1 MLNPKTT
8 RMVVHTSLNVSLLII
23 ATMVL
28 INEVHKP
35 CDWFLLEGCGII
47 SYYCGTNIKV
57 SNMGFG
63 IGRGTVV
70 EIHKI
75 TGGNR
80 DNEMITNDSEIL
92 YCFKKNDQ

>member
-35 CDWFLLEGCGII
+35 CDWFLLGGCGII
-47 SYYCGTNIKV
+47 P
-57 SNMGFG
+57 
-63 IGRGTVV
+63 
-70 EIHKI
+70 
-75 TGGNR
+75 
-80 DNEMITNDSEIL
+80 
-92 YCFKKNDQ
+92 

>member
-1 MLNPKTT
+1 
-8 RMVVHTSLNVSLLII
+8 MVVHTSLNVSLLII

-80 DNEMITNDSEIL
+80 DNEMITNDSEML
-92 YCFKKNDQ
+92 YYFVEIDISL

>member
-35 CDWFLLEGCGII
+35 CDWFLIEGCLIIVARTLKCLIWALALVEEPSLKYIKSLVKIGIM
-47 SYYCGTNIKV
+47 K
-57 SNMGFG
+57 
-63 IGRGTVV
+63 
-70 EIHKI
+70 
-75 TGGNR
+75 
-80 DNEMITNDSEIL
+80 
-92 YCFKKNDQ
+92 

>member
-1 MLNPKTT
+1 
-8 RMVVHTSLNVSLLII
+8 MVVHTSLNVSILII

-28 INEVHKP
+28 VNEVHKP
-35 CDWFLLEGCGII
+35 CDWFLIEGCGII

-75 TGGNR
+75 TGENWNNEVIGNNSR
-80 DNEMITNDSEIL
+80 MLAN
-92 YCFKKNDQ
+92 FK

>member
-35 CDWFLLEGCGII
+35 CDWFLIEGCGII

-75 TGGNR
+75 TSENWNNEVIGNYSR
-80 DNEMITNDSEIL
+80 IL
-92 YCFKKNDQ
+92 YNFK

>member
-1 MLNPKTT
+1 
-8 RMVVHTSLNVSLLII
+8 
-23 ATMVL
+23 
-28 INEVHKP
+28 
-35 CDWFLLEGCGII
+35 
-47 SYYCGTNIKV
+47 
-57 SNMGFG
+57 MGFG

-92 YCFKKNDQ
+92 YYLKKINQ